1 MNLNPR
7 SWLRPEPPAILPDLI
22 RTAARGYQREADLVY
37 ANRLLTESLLDLKA
51 LESLRIREDQ
61 ENDRELE
68 EALMMAQPS
77 WKMPGPE
84 TPSQRL
90 LREASGISA
99 QGAYGDIELALQ
111 NVDWRREI
119 NGSWLEFSRW
129 GIQQIMLIS
138 RLYYVKNPMIQRGIN
153 ICAAY
158 VFGRGVEITSTD
170 EATND
175 AIKEFLERNKRVF
188 GQVAL
193 TDQDRRKRYDGNIFW
208 AQQTDTKNTG
218 EVNVRTI
225 DALEI
230 QEIICDPDDTE
241 TPQLYRRQWT
251 QKTFDYATGAEASKT
266 MTAWYPALGYEPDV
280 KPEMIGSY
288 EVRWDIPVY
297 HRKCGGPAKW
307 KFGIPLVYA
316 ALDWAK
322 AQRKMLESFATIR
335 QSLAQI
341 SMTLTT
347 KGGQQALQG
356 VKQQL
361 STTVGP
367 SASLWDQNP
376 TAVDGSIFASGT
388 GTKLEAFNTSGA
400 GGNPSDCREYKLMVA
415 MVFGVPE
422 SFFADMNTSNLA
434 TATSLDRPTELNFM
448 AQQEEWREDLVVLVS
463 HALKS
468 SLQAP
473 SGKLRE
479 AKAAKGIKT
488 MLQVREARRV
498 RNSRGDMVYEA
509 DTTSEDIEIQVNFP
523 TIIESDVPA
532 QVNAI
537 VAAYMGGQGIDQKEA
552 IRLLGRQVDIDNNED
567 VLEEQYPSDGPD
579 AYDPNRTKHAAIMK
593 DAAQQSELAPKPAF
607 GKPGD
612 GKPVKESRP
621 EVQTL
626 QQAATRLARAV
637 QMLKAAEEDDADG
650 DRS

>member
-1 MNLNPR
+1 MTLNPR
-7 SWLRPEPPAILPDLI
+7 TWFQSPEPPPLQDLI
-22 RTAARGYQREADLVY
+22 RTAAHGYQREADLVT
-37 ANRLLTESLLDLKA
+37 ANRMLTASLMDLKA

-77 WKMPGPE
+77 WKMPGPGA
-84 TPSQRL
+84 PSQRL
-90 LREASGISA
+90 LKEAAGISA

-153 ICAAY
+153 VCATY
-158 VFGRGVEITSTD
+158 VFGRGVEVSSTD
-170 EATND
+170 EATNEE
-175 AIKEFLERNKRVF
+175 IKAFLERNKRVF

-193 TDQDRRKRYDGNIFW
+193 TDLDKRKRYDGNIFW
-208 AQQTDTKNTG
+208 ACQTDATDTG
-218 EVNVRTI
+218 EVNIRTI

-230 QEIICDPDDTE
+230 QEIVCDPDDTE
-241 TPQLYRRQWT
+241 TPRLYRRQWV
-251 QKTFDYATGAEASKT
+251 QKTFDYATGVEAAKT
-266 MTAWYPALGYEPDV
+266 MTAWYPALGWDPPE
-280 KPEMIGSY
+280 KPATIGSY

-376 TAVDGSIFASGT
+376 TAVDGSIFASGP
-388 GTKLEAFNTSGA
+388 GTKLEAFNTAGA
-400 GGNPSDCREYKLMVA
+400 GGDPSDCREYKLMVA

-422 SFFADMNTSNLA
+422 SFFSDMNTSNLA
-434 TATSLDRPTELNFM
+434 TATSLDRPTELMFTG
-448 AQQEEWREDLVVLVS
+448 QQEEWREDIAVLVT
-463 HALKS
+463 HALNASVK
-468 SLQAP
+468 AP

-479 AKAAKGIKT
+479 AFGKRAVTI
-488 MLQVREARRV
+488 REARRV
-498 RNSRGDMVYEA
+498 RNSKGNLVYEA
-509 DTTSEDIEIQVNFP
+509 ADDPQTIEVQVNFP

-532 QVNAI
+532 QVQSI

-552 IRLLGRQVDIDNNED
+552 IRLLGQQVDIENNEEI
-567 VLEEQYPSDGPD
+567 LEEQYPSEGPD
-579 AYDPNRTKHAAIMK
+579 AYDPNRTIQAKVMK
-593 DAAQQSELAPKPAF
+593 DAAMQQAKAGPQ
-607 GKPGD
+607 KPGD

-621 EVQTL
+621 EVKTL
-626 QQAATRLARAV
+626 QEAATRLARAV
-637 QMLKAAEEDDADG
+637 QMLKAADDDADSA
-650 DRS
+650 RS

>member
-7 SWLRPEPPAILPDLI
+7 SWFRPEPPAILPDLI
-22 RTAARGYQREADLVY
+22 RTAARGYEREADLAR
-37 ANRLLTESLLDLKA
+37 ANRLLTESLMDLKA
-51 LESLRIREDQ
+51 LEALRIREDQ
-61 ENDRELE
+61 ENERELE

-77 WKMPGPE
+77 WKMPGPDA
-84 TPSQRL
+84 PSERL
-90 LREASGISA
+90 LKEATGISA

-138 RLYYVKNPMIQRGIN
+138 RLYYVKNPMIQRLIN
-153 ICAAY
+153 VSATY
-158 VFGRGVEITSTD
+158 VFGRGVEISSTD
-170 EATND
+170 QATND
-175 AIKEFLERNKRVF
+175 EIKAFLERNKRVF

-193 TDQDRRKRYDGNIFW
+193 TDLDKRKRYDGNIFW
-208 AQQTDTKNTG
+208 ALQTDAKDKG

-241 TPQLYRRQWT
+241 TPQLYRRQWV
-251 QKTFDYATGAEASKT
+251 QKTFNYETGAEASKV
-266 MTAWYPALGYEPDV
+266 MTAWYPALGYKPDV
-280 KPEMIGSY
+280 MFTKIGSY
-288 EVRWDIPVY
+288 EVRWDIPIY

-376 TAVDGSIFASGT
+376 PAGDGSIFASGP
-388 GTKLEAFNTSGA
+388 GTKLEAFNTAGA
-400 GGNPSDCREYKLMVA
+400 GGDPSDCREYKLMVA
-415 MVFGVPE
+415 MVGGVPE

-434 TATSLDRPTELNFM
+434 TATSLDRPTELHFM
-448 AQQEEWREDLVVLVS
+448 AQQEEWREDLAIMITY
-463 HALKS
+463 ALGIS
-468 SLQAP
+468 ATAA

-479 AKAAKGIKT
+479 AFRDRKDI
-488 MLQVREARRV
+488 VIREARRV
-498 RNSRGDMVYEA
+498 RNSKGAMVYEA
-509 DTTSEDIEIQVNFP
+509 ENPKSADITVQVNFP

-552 IRLLGRQVDIDNNED
+552 VRLLGQQVDIENNEE
-567 VLEEQYPSDGPD
+567 VLEEQYPSEGPN
-579 AYDPNRTKHAAIMK
+579 AYDPNRTIHAKILK
-593 DAAQQSELAPKPAF
+593 DAAAQMAMAPKPPI

-621 EVQTL
+621 EVKTL
-626 QQAATRLARAV
+626 QEAATRLARAV
-637 QMLKAAEEDDADG
+637 QMLKAAEEDADSG
-650 DRS
+650 RS

>member
-7 SWLRPEPPAILPDLI
+7 SWFRPEPPAILPDLI
-22 RTAARGYQREADLVY
+22 RTAARGYEREADLAR
-37 ANRLLTESLLDLKA
+37 ANRLLTESLMDLKA
-51 LESLRIREDQ
+51 MESLRIREDQ

-68 EALMMAQPS
+68 ESLMMAQPF
-77 WKMPGPE
+77 WKMPGPGA
-84 TPSQRL
+84 PSERL
-90 LREASGISA
+90 LREATGISA

-138 RLYYVKNPMIQRGIN
+138 RLYYVKNPMIQRLIN
-153 ICAAY
+153 VSATY

-170 EATND
+170 ESAND
-175 AIKEFLERNKRVF
+175 EIKAFLERNKRVF

-193 TDQDRRKRYDGNIFW
+193 TDLDRRKRYDGNIFW
-208 AQQTDTKNTG
+208 ALQTDTANTG

-241 TPQLYRRQWT
+241 TPQLYRRQWV
-251 QKTFDYATGAEASKT
+251 QKTFDYVTGAEASKV
-266 MTAWYPALGYEPDV
+266 MTAWYPALGYEPTE
-280 KPEMIGSY
+280 KPATIGGAQ
-288 EVRWDIPVY
+288 VRWDIPVY

-376 TAVDGSIFASGT
+376 TAVDGSIFASGP

-415 MVFGVPE
+415 MVGGVPE

-434 TATSLDRPTELNFM
+434 TATSLDRPTELHFT
-448 AQQEEWREDLVVLVS
+448 AQQEEWREDLSTLITY
-463 HALKS
+463 ALKAS
-468 SLQAP
+468 VKAP

-479 AKAAKGIKT
+479 AFGNREMVI
-488 MLQVREARRV
+488 REARRV
-498 RNSRGDMVYEA
+498 RNSKGNLVYEA
-509 DTTSEDIEIQVNFP
+509 ATPTTDITVQVNFP

-532 QVNAI
+532 QVQAI

-552 IRLLGRQVDIDNNED
+552 VRLLGQQVGIENNEE
-567 VLEEQYPSDGPD
+567 VLEEQYPSDGPN
-579 AYDPNRTKHAAIMK
+579 AYNQNRTEHSQIMQK
-593 DAAQQSELAPKPAF
+593 AAQQNALTPKPAF

-621 EVQTL
+621 EVKTL
-626 QQAATRLARAV
+626 QEAAARLARAV
-637 QMLKAAEEDDADG
+637 QMLKAAEEDADTS
-650 DRS
+650 RS